1 MAIVMFCSHCGA
13 PVASETEVFC
23 HNCGAP
29 LHAEAPIP
37 PQGAGQQM
45 PPYGYVPPVPFV
57 PPVSYENAETL
68 LKVLCFFV
76 PLAGI
81 ILYCLDKDKKPVAAK
96 QCLNMSIISIVVCV
110 VVPIVIW
117 ILIAIAAVFSTAIL
131 Y

>member
-1 MAIVMFCSHCGA
+1 MFCSHCGA
-13 PVASETEVFC
+13 PAASETEAFC
-23 HNCGAP
+23 RNCGAP
-29 LHAEAPIP
+29 LHAEMQMP

-45 PPYGYVPPVPFV
+45 PPYGYPPPPPYV

-96 QCLNMSIISIVVCV
+96 QCLNMSIIALVLGVAVPLLIWLVIMIAVVFG
-110 VVPIVIW
+110 
-117 ILIAIAAVFSTAIL
+117 AMAM
-131 Y
+131 